1 MKAIIGRKLGMSEII
16 DDKGRFIP
24 VTYIQA
30 DPCSVTQIK
39 NMETDGYSA
48 LQVGF
53 EKSDKINKPKSGHL
67 KKINAKYKH
76 LKEFRIDASSEES
89 IKVGDSLDVSMF
101 NPGDKV
107 TVSGI
112 SKGKGFAG
120 TVKRWNFNTGPKTHG
135 SRNYRKPGSIGSMYP
150 QKIFKGKKMAG
161 QMGSEKTTV
170 KNLDVVIVDSQ
181 QQVIGLRG
189 AVPGP
194 RKGLVTIIGN

>member
-53 EKSDKINKPKSGHL
+53 EKSDKINKPMSGHL

>member
-194 RKGLVTIIGN
+194 RKGLVTIIGS